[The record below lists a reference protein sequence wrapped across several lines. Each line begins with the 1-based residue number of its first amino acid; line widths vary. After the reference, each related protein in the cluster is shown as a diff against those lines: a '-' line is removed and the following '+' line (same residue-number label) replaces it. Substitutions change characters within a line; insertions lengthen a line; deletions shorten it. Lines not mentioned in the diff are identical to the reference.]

1 MVLQNPFPA
10 THVFSQLSA
19 LLPGCHLSLPLLS
32 PFRHGAR
39 QPAGANLA
47 TPASPVACGLFI
59 SLASLLRRRSVYFQS
74 FADSF
79 CKTRGV
85 LGCPSFPR
93 LCATRCVCPLRNL
106 FAPCSC
112 TLYPQSR
119 LHPRFP

>member
-10 THVFSQLSA
+10 TLVFSQLSA
-19 LLPGCHLSLPLLS
+19 LLPGCYLSLPLLS

-39 QPAGANLA
+39 QPAGSNLA
-47 TPASPVACGLFI
+47 TPAHPVACGLFI

-79 CKTRGV
+79 CKTPGGGV
-85 LGCPSFPR
+85 SLVLKILPNGT
-93 LCATRCVCPLRNL
+93 LYPLRKL
-106 FAPCSC
+106 FARCSC

-119 LHPRFP
+119 LHPRF